1 MVNRR
6 AYSLPMHIFVIN
18 FVIDI
23 IINLNSPSKTS
34 TSDPEFSNRESSC
47 LNR

>member
-6 AYSLPMHIFVIN
+6 AYSLPMHVFVIN

-23 IINLNSPSKTS
+23 IINLNSPSKHRR
-34 TSDPEFSNRESSC
+34 PI
-47 LNR
+47 LNSRIANLRV